1 MKKYIFALLGAV
13 AVASIPLNASATD
26 NCAIVVNSGETQIIN
41 YATSCRVE
49 NHGTLNITSGANI
62 TKYTQNG
69 YSAIDNYGTLNISG
83 GLIYANQGYA
93 VRNHGGYINMYGGT
107 VNSALHQAIWVTSG
121 NVKVTGGS
129 LKSAGGYEENIYTT
143 GNLTVCGTNYSHN
156 PEAQV
161 NDICKK
167 AVAKPAPAQPS
178 SSQNSETVT
187 ITIISRSKNEGTSST
202 PTATKPAQSTTKSET
217 SVQNNAPAAIEEKQE
232 AKTET
237 ATKQSAEEK
246 AKNES
251 ETDLP
256 TAGSEKQNDDN
267 FFAIIIAATIAVLGT
282 ASTTILVNRLRA

>member
-1 MKKYIFALLGAV
+1 MKKNIFALLGAV
-13 AVASIPLNASATD
+13 AIASIPLNASATD
-26 NCAIVVNSGETQIIN
+26 NCAIVVNSGETQTIN

-62 TKYTQNG
+62 TKYAQDS

-83 GLIYANQGYA
+83 GLIYADQGYA

-121 NVKVTGGS
+121 SVKVTGGS

-167 AVAKPAPAQPS
+167 AATKPAPTQPS
-178 SSQNSETVT
+178 SSQNSETIT
-187 ITIISRSKNEGTSST
+187 ITVISRDKNEGASST
-202 PTATKPAQSTTKSET
+202 PTTTKPAQSTAKSET
-217 SVQNNAPAAIEEKQE
+217 SAQNTPATIEEKQE

-237 ATKQSAEEK
+237 ATKKSAEEK
-246 AKNES
+246 AENES
-251 ETDLP
+251 ETNLP

-267 FFAIIIAATIAVLGT
+267 IFAIIIAATIAVLGT
-282 ASTTILVNRLRA
+282 ASTAILVNRLRA